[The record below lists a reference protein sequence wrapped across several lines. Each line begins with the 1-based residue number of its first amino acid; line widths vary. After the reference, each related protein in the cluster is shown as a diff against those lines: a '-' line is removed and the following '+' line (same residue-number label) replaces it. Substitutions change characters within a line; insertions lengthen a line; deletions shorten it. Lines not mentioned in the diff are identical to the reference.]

1 MTSVL
6 WPTVL
11 ACSCIKLAHPYTLM
25 YCVYLCLCVEY
36 VPVHYPVRGHG
47 GVPGEG
53 TAPGEH
59 RTQNALCRRHLQG
72 VCFCTYMIYMYI
84 TPPSPLPP
92 SSPISVCRRWQYE
105 GAGTQVQRIR
115 VPSQTPLSHWQ
126 QGATDSSH
134 WCNMEVFQESS
145 HSSTVNYIIT
155 CMIH

>member
-72 VCFCTYMIYMYI
+72 VCVCTYMIYMYI
-84 TPPSPLPP
+84 TPPSPPSLLPP
-92 SSPISVCRRWQYE
+92 
-105 GAGTQVQRIR
+105 
-115 VPSQTPLSHWQ
+115 PLSQCAEDDSTRELVHKFN
-126 QGATDSSH
+126 GLESLAKLLSATDNKELLTAATGAIWKCSK
-134 WCNMEVFQESS
+134 NPAIVQQ
-145 HSSTVNYIIT
+145 
-155 CMIH
+155 